1 MRNLIAHLQ
10 GKARKAC
17 AGLRLDEPYEDVKA
31 AILRCFNMT
40 EESKRRKL
48 KELQWIDDMAPEEF
62 EIMCEKLAERWL
74 QPKEGV

>member
-1 MRNLIAHLQ
+1 M
-10 GKARKAC
+10 
-17 AGLRLDEPYEDVKA
+17 KA

-40 EESKRRKL
+40 EESRRRKL
-48 KELQWIDDMAPEEF
+48 KELQWTDDMAPEEF